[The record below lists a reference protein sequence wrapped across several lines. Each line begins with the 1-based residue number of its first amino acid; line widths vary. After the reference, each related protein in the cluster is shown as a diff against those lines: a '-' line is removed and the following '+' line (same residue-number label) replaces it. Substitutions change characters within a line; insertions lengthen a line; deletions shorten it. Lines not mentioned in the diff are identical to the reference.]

1 MYEERNK
8 KKLVTR
14 SEKDSGAVVV
24 VQLAEWRLPTPEVCG
39 SNLVI
44 GKFYAEYL
52 FSVN

>member
-24 VQLAEWRLPTPEVCG
+24 VQLAEWLLPTPEVCS